1 MKHWME
7 NPATEST
14 THSAY
19 RDMSAISKQ
28 AMLKHI
34 TNCKALREFTLVR
47 RHLVNVLA
55 PAHQIILIN
64 LSSYQAVPFIYFHED
79 KFTTY

>member
-19 RDMSAISKQ
+19 RDMSAISMQ
-28 AMLKHI
+28 ATLKHI
-34 TNCKALREFTLVR
+34 TNCKALREFTLVK
-47 RHLVNVLA
+47 RHLVNA
-55 PAHQIILIN
+55 
-64 LSSYQAVPFIYFHED
+64 
-79 KFTTY
+79 